1 MSSLVQCSCNKL
13 VELGGALATQ
23 LNSSHLDAVDEVAQR
38 SVHCLIFQ
46 DGADSCRF
54 LDASFLGAHRL
65 QLVFE
70 PLTESQDQPLVC
82 LAALI
87 ISQRPQHEKRRDR
100 DENLR
105 VATFDLLFEVRMLV
119 ADGLDE
125 EAKADQFL
133 AALYIQ

>member
-1 MSSLVQCSCNKL
+1 M
-13 VELGGALATQ
+13 
-23 LNSSHLDAVDEVAQR
+23 
-38 SVHCLIFQ
+38 
-46 DGADSCRF
+46 
-54 LDASFLGAHRL
+54 
-65 QLVFE
+65 
-70 PLTESQDQPLVC
+70 C